1 MLLERH
7 ALFPNTD
14 TYFHLNDRDH
24 SFPYMHTH
32 DFYEFFAVLSGEVH
46 HTIDGRKE
54 IMSAGS
60 AALVFPENCHL
71 VDLKGDS
78 LLMCISFS
86 ASLMGKIADLLNLD
100 LEEIPRRHRFL
111 PEEIDYLLRESK
123 RAAIS
128 QEPSVRE
135 ALMKSVLVTCL
146 SRFQAA
152 PVPLDAAYPEWFST
166 LLTRLTLPEVFTKGT
181 REICALAGYS
191 PEYVARC
198 FRKYLGTTLTDY
210 TQQMRIHYARGLL
223 LTTDLSVL
231 DICYECGFRNL
242 SHFYRCFQKVYGLS
256 PKRYK
261 DQNGITFPE

>member
-1 MLLERH
+1 M
-7 ALFPNTD
+7 
-14 TYFHLNDRDH
+14 
-24 SFPYMHTH
+24 
-32 DFYEFFAVLSGEVH
+32 
-46 HTIDGRKE
+46 
-54 IMSAGS
+54 
-60 AALVFPENCHL
+60 
-71 VDLKGDS
+71 
-78 LLMCISFS
+78 LMCISFS

-166 LLTRLTLPEVFTKGT
+166 LLTRLTLPEVLTKGT

-191 PEYVARC
+191 PEYVARY

-210 TQQMRIHYARGLL
+210 TQQMRIHYARG
-223 LTTDLSVL
+223 
-231 DICYECGFRNL
+231 
-242 SHFYRCFQKVYGLS
+242 CF
-256 PKRYK
+256 
-261 DQNGITFPE
+261 